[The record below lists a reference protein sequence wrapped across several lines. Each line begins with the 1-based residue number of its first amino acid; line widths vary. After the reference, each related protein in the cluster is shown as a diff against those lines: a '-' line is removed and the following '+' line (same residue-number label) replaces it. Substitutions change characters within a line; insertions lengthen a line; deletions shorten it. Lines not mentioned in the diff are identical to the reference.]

1 MAFPTII
8 MFVALPP
15 FIIEVMV
22 INIRKELLVEI
33 Y

>member
-15 FIIEVMV
+15 FIIEVMA
-22 INIRKELLVEI
+22 INIKKEVLVEP